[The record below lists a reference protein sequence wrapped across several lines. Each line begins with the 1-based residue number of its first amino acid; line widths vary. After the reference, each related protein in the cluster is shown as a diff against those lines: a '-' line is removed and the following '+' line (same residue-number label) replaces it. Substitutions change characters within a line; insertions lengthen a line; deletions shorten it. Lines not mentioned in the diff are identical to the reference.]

1 VQEFIPHRKCVGCM
15 SIKPK
20 KELLRI
26 VRTDKEIFID
36 SKQKMPGRGA
46 YICKDLECLKL
57 AMKKKGLEK
66 SLKVN
71 ISKDF
76 YEKLEEF
83 LKNWQ

>member
-1 VQEFIPHRKCVGCM
+1 MQEFIPHRKCVGCM

-57 AMKKKGLEK
+57 AMKEK
-66 SLKVN
+66 RIRKIAKSEYFKR
-71 ISKDF
+71 
-76 YEKLEEF
+76 F
-83 LKNWQ
+83 L